1 MMKSGLAVILLH
13 VFIAAHGQYR
23 HRDSLSYHADFSL
36 LPKKNQRWNSP
47 LVNAIKAPVI
57 LTAMSLY
64 AMTDNENF
72 SRVEVKEERD
82 EWAPHFH
89 HKSDNYL
96 QFAPIVAVYG
106 LNMAGVKGKNDF
118 RNRTALLL
126 KSELLVAAITFPLKK
141 LTAEPRPDTGT
152 PNSFPSGHTAQ
163 AFAAATFMAKEYGHR
178 SVWYSV
184 GAYSL
189 ATCVGAM
196 RVLNDRHWA
205 SDVLAG
211 AAVGILS
218 TNLVYLTHHQ
228 KTSSK
233 KNKHQTLVV
242 PSYDG
247 QSVTITFVRTLE

>member
-1 MMKSGLAVILLH
+1 MKITLAFFLLLIT
-13 VFIAAHGQYR
+13 FKTFGQYR
-23 HRDSLSYHADFSL
+23 HRDSLLYSINFSQL
-36 LPKKNQRWNSP
+36 AEKRKPGNSG
-47 LVNAIKAPVI
+47 LVKAIKVPLMFAAASFY
-57 LTAMSLY
+57 T
-64 AMTDNENF
+64 MTDNENF
-72 SRVEVKEERD
+72 SRIEVKEERD
-82 EWAPHFH
+82 EWTPHFH

-141 LTAEPRPDTGT
+141 LTAVPRPDTGT

-163 AFAAATFMAKEYGHR
+163 AFAAATFMSKEYGHR
-178 SVWYSV
+178 SIWYSV
-184 GAYSL
+184 GAYSM

-218 TNLVYLTHHQ
+218 TNLVYLTHRQ
-228 KTSSK
+228 KITSK
-233 KNKHQTLVV
+233 KNKHETLVM
-242 PSYDG
+242 PTYDG
-247 QSVTITFVRTLE
+247 QTGMITLVRTLE